1 MSPKPTRYVSHSLH
15 INGTQLHCLEWGEA
29 TQPALVLLH
38 GGAAH
43 AYWWDHIA
51 PTLASKYHV
60 LALDLRGHGDSRW
73 VTPPA
78 YEIDDYV
85 ADLEAF
91 VDTLSLAP
99 CVLIGHSL
107 GGFIALAYALAH
119 PEFLRSL
126 IVVDMRA
133 RLGRS
138 RFMRLLQS
146 MPAPIYADE
155 RDLFRRFRLL
165 PVETHASPE
174 LLRVIARHSVRR
186 TGDGQLQLKSDRAT
200 LTRTPRDLSGQLA
213 GLTCPTLFIR
223 GQDSK
228 TLSASAL
235 AELIQTCPNA
245 HGVAIPGSGHHVFL
259 DNPSAFLQAVKIFLD
274 ARDTI
279 DIDGEKLRGSRR
291 ARCKN

>member
-1 MSPKPTRYVSHSLH
+1 
-15 INGTQLHCLEWGEA
+15 
-29 TQPALVLLH
+29 VLLH

-43 AYWWDHIA
+43 AHWWDHIA
-51 PTLASKYHV
+51 PTLARECHV

-73 VTPPA
+73 VAPPA

-91 VDTLSLAP
+91 VDTLDLAR

-126 IVVDMRA
+126 IVVDIRA

-155 RDLFRRFRLL
+155 QDLFQRFRLL
-165 PVETHASPE
+165 PVETHARPE
-174 LLRVIARHSVRR
+174 LFQARGFR
-186 TGDGQLQLKSDRAT
+186 LKVVFQPFGIQAACGTSM
-200 LTRTPRDLSGQLA
+200 TP
-213 GLTCPTLFIR
+213 
-223 GQDSK
+223 
-228 TLSASAL
+228 
-235 AELIQTCPNA
+235 
-245 HGVAIPGSGHHVFL
+245 
-259 DNPSAFLQAVKIFLD
+259 
-274 ARDTI
+274 
-279 DIDGEKLRGSRR
+279 
-291 ARCKN
+291 KNMPR